1 MLFIYDKKQSQFSSL
16 GYNFYILIFSIISVL
31 VSLFYLLGRRDQIIN
46 YTPYEAKII
55 LSKAN
60 DSTLFTTNR
69 FIKELKRLNISYP
82 HIVYAQSLLETG
94 HFKSNIFLEG
104 NNLFGM
110 KQARIRINTA
120 EGTYNGHAYY
130 NSWQESVYD
139 YAFFSCRYL
148 SKISSE
154 NEYFEYL
161 SKTYA
166 EDPNYV
172 NKLKSIIEKENLISK
187 FN

>member
-1 MLFIYDKKQSQFSSL
+1 
-16 GYNFYILIFSIISVL
+16 
-31 VSLFYLLGRRDQIIN
+31 
-46 YTPYEAKII
+46 
-55 LSKAN
+55 
-60 DSTLFTTNR
+60 
-69 FIKELKRLNISYP
+69 
-82 HIVYAQSLLETG
+82 
-94 HFKSNIFLEG
+94 
-104 NNLFGM
+104 M

>member
-60 DSTLFTTNR
+60 DSTSFTTNR

-104 NNLFGM
+104 NNLF
-110 KQARIRINTA
+110 T
-120 EGTYNGHAYY
+120 
-130 NSWQESVYD
+130 
-139 YAFFSCRYL
+139 
-148 SKISSE
+148 
-154 NEYFEYL
+154 
-161 SKTYA
+161 
-166 EDPNYV
+166 
-172 NKLKSIIEKENLISK
+172 
-187 FN
+187 

>member
-1 MLFIYDKKQSQFSSL
+1 MLSIYDKKEAKFVSL
-16 GYNFYILIFSIISVL
+16 GYNFYVL
-31 VSLFYLLGRRDQIIN
+31 VISCVITLSSLFYLLGRRNQIIH
-46 YTPYEAKII
+46 YTPFEAKII
-55 LSKAN
+55 LDKAN
-60 DSTLFTTNR
+60 DSTSFTPTR
-69 FIKELKRLNISYP
+69 FVRELKRLNINYP
-82 HIVYAQSLLETG
+82 HIVYSQSLLETG
-94 HFKSNIFLEG
+94 HFESNIFLEG